1 MEMALSLRV
10 GSRLQTVKRNTIAV
24 TNTNRIKFLIKSRNR
39 LIGKVLIQKEK
50 TRFVLLLNGSDVKVI
65 RTKTVENIV
74 IFTFFLERSEEIELI
89 SKEMELYIES
99 YKHQQIFTKGFC

>member
-10 GSRLQTVKRNTIAV
+10 GSRLQTVKGNTIAV

-50 TRFVLLLNGSDVKVI
+50 TRFVLLLNGSDIKVI
-65 RTKTVENIV
+65 RAKTVENIV
-74 IFTFFLERSEEIELI
+74 IFTFFLESSEEIELI
-89 SKEMELYIES
+89 SKEKQKLTIRYA
-99 YKHQQIFTKGFC
+99 

>member
-74 IFTFFLERSEEIELI
+74 IFTFLLERSEEIELI
-89 SKEMELYIES
+89 SKE
-99 YKHQQIFTKGFC
+99 KQILTIRYA